1 MLKDN
6 LLKELACLE
15 LNLARLKCLTL
26 LLTSLLRQR
35 TVNLTI
41 LATENLTSAKN
52 EYPRRGQS
60 THLNI
65 FSSLRTRFLVFASVL
80 PLRMWRLIEFS
91 WPISK
96 RVAIQRFVTSV
107 LVLVFKS
114 VAIATFLKSLFFHSF
129 PLSKEKTKQ
138 STFFYCMPSIFLW

>member
-1 MLKDN
+1 
-6 LLKELACLE
+6 
-15 LNLARLKCLTL
+15 
-26 LLTSLLRQR
+26 
-35 TVNLTI
+35 
-41 LATENLTSAKN
+41 
-52 EYPRRGQS
+52 
-60 THLNI
+60 
-65 FSSLRTRFLVFASVL
+65 
-80 PLRMWRLIEFS
+80 MWRLIEFS

-96 RVAIQRFVTSV
+96 RVAIQRFVTSVLVLV